1 MRISSALALVGIAA
15 TTLMAGVRA
24 EDAEVKTDVKSDVLD
39 LTAKNFAASVGD
51 EKLMLVE
58 FFAPWC
64 GHCKALAPE
73 YEIAATE
80 LKEHNIPIAKVDCTV
95 ETDLCQEQGVQ
106 GYPTLKVFRDGTP
119 SDYQGARKADAIVSY
134 LKKQNMPPVSDV
146 TAETLE
152 AFSKSD
158 NVVIV
163 AVLPKDDERRE
174 ELERIA
180 KLYRDDYV
188 FGIIES
194 SEEVPSGS
202 GVVLYKKFDEGKNVL
217 DGNFDAESLVEFIKA
232 NSVPTM
238 DEIGPNN
245 YARYMD
251 SGLPLAYLFF
261 ATPEQRAQYKT
272 EIEAVAKSYKGKMNF
287 AYIDASKFGAH
298 AANINLKESWPAFGI
313 QNVNSGAKYP
323 LDQDT
328 ELTVERMKKLA
339 EDVLAGTVE
348 PSVKSEAAPES
359 NDGPVKIVVA
369 TTYAEIV
376 ENNQDKDILIEFY
389 APWCGHCKNLAPI
402 YEELGKDYE
411 GSNIVIAKLDA
422 TTNDLPSTVP
432 FGIQGFPTIKF
443 RKAGAAVDEYIDY
456 NGNRSK
462 EDFIEFIKENAVNK
476 FEVKASAPEVEEK
489 PVAAEDIEHDE
500 L

>member
-1 MRISSALALVGIAA
+1 MARLVVNQSNAA
-15 TTLMAGVRA
+15 ILIFRGR
-24 EDAEVKTDVKSDVLD
+24 VKK
-39 LTAKNFAASVGD
+39 LTV
-51 EKLMLVE
+51 
-58 FFAPWC
+58 FF
-64 GHCKALAPE
+64 L
-73 YEIAATE
+73 
-80 LKEHNIPIAKVDCTV
+80 
-95 ETDLCQEQGVQ
+95 
-106 GYPTLKVFRDGTP
+106 YPLFFTPGNREGTP

-134 LKKQNMPPVSDV
+134 LKKQNLPPVSEV

-158 NVVIV
+158 KVVIV
-163 AVLPKDDERRE
+163 AVLPKGDERRE

-180 KLYRDDYV
+180 KIYRDDYV
-188 FGIIES
+188 FGVIES
-194 SEEVPSGS
+194 SDEVPSGS
-202 GVVLYKKFDEGKNVL
+202 GVVLYKQFDEGKNVL
-217 DGNFDAESLVEFIKA
+217 DGTFDAESLVEFIKE

-261 ATPEQRAQYKT
+261 ATPEQKTQYSA
-272 EIEAVAKSYKGKMNF
+272 EIEAVAKTFKGKVNF

-298 AANINLKESWPAFGI
+298 AANLNLKEQWPAFGI
-313 QNVNSGAKYP
+313 QNVVTGAKFP
-323 LDQDT
+323 LDQES
-328 ELTVERMKKLA
+328 ELTVEKMQKLA

-348 PSVKSEAAPES
+348 PSVKSEAAPEK
-359 NDGPVKIVVA
+359 NDGPVTVVVG

-376 ENNQDKDILIEFY
+376 ENNKDKDVLIEFY

-402 YEELGKDYE
+402 YEELGEAYK

-422 TTNDLPSTVP
+422 TANDLPSSVP
-432 FGIQGFPTIKF
+432 FGIQGFPTIKL
-443 RKAGAAVDEYIDY
+443 RKAGAAVDEYVDY

-462 EDFIEFIKENAVNK
+462 EDFIEFLKENAVNK
-476 FEVKASAPEVEEK
+476 FEVKPSEEK
-489 PVAAEDIEHDE
+489 PVVAEDIEHDE

>member
-1 MRISSALALVGIAA
+1 MRISSAIALVGLAA

-24 EDAEVKTDVKSDVLD
+24 ESDVID
-39 LTAKNFAASVGD
+39 LTAKNFAASVSD

-73 YEIAATE
+73 YEIAATQ
-80 LKEHNIPIAKVDCTV
+80 LKEHGIPIAKVDCTV

-106 GYPTLKVFRDGTP
+106 GYPTLKVFREGTP

-134 LKKQNMPPVSDV
+134 LKKQNLPPVSDL

-158 NVVIV
+158 KVVIV
-163 AVLPKDDERRE
+163 GVLPKGDERRE

-180 KLYRDDYV
+180 KIYRDDYV
-188 FGIIES
+188 FGVIES
-194 SEEVPSGS
+194 SDEVASGS
-202 GVVLYKKFDEGKNVL
+202 GVVLFKQFDEGKNVL
-217 DGNFDAESLVEFIKA
+217 DGAFDAESLVEFIKENA
-232 NSVPTM
+232 VPTM

-261 ATPEQRAQYKT
+261 ATPEQRSQYST
-272 EIEAVAKSYKGKMNF
+272 EIEAVAKSFKGKMNF

-298 AANINLKESWPAFGI
+298 AANINLKEQWPAFGI
-313 QNVNSGAKYP
+313 QNVVSGAKFP
-323 LDQDT
+323 LDQEG
-328 ELTVERMKKLA
+328 ELTVEKMKKLA

-348 PSVKSEAAPES
+348 PSVKSEAVPEK
-359 NDGPVKIVVA
+359 NDGPVKVVVA

-376 ENNQDKDILIEFY
+376 ENNKDKDVLIEFY
-389 APWCGHCKNLAPI
+389 APWCGHCKSLAPI
-402 YEELGKDYE
+402 YEELGEAYK

-422 TTNDLPSTVP
+422 TANDLPSSVP

-443 RKAGAAVDEYIDY
+443 RKAGAAVDEYVDY

-462 EDFIEFIKENAVNK
+462 EDFIEFLNENAVNK
-476 FEVKASAPEVEEK
+476 FEVKPSEEK
-489 PVAAEDIEHDE
+489 PAVAEDIEHDE

>member
-1 MRISSALALVGIAA
+1 MRLSSAVALVGIAA
-15 TTLMAGVRA
+15 TALMAGVRA
-24 EDAEVKTDVKSDVLD
+24 ESDVID
-39 LTAKNFAASVGD
+39 LTAKNFASSIAE

-95 ETDLCQEQGVQ
+95 ETELCQEQGIQ
-106 GYPTLKVFRDGTP
+106 GYPTLKVFREGTP
-119 SDYQGARKADAIVSY
+119 SDYSGPRKADGIVSY
-134 LKKQNMPPVSDV
+134 LKKQNLPAISDV

-158 NVVIV
+158 KVVIV
-163 AVLPKDDERRE
+163 GVLPKGDERRE

-180 KLYRDDYV
+180 NIYRDDYV
-188 FGIIES
+188 FGVIEA

-202 GVVLYKKFDEGKNVL
+202 GIVLYKQFDEGKNVL
-217 DGNFDAESLVEFIKA
+217 DGTFDAESLVEFIKA

-251 SGLPLAYLFF
+251 AGLPLAYLFVENK
-261 ATPEQRAQYKT
+261 EQREKYSE
-272 EIEAVAKSYKGKMNF
+272 EIEAIAKTFKGKLNF

-298 AANINLKESWPAFGI
+298 AANLNLKEQWPAFGI
-313 QNVNSGAKYP
+313 QNVETGAKFP
-323 LDQDT
+323 LSQEG
-328 ELTVERMKKLA
+328 ELTIENMKKLA
-339 EDVLAGTVE
+339 EDVLAGNVE
-348 PSVKSEAAPES
+348 PSVKSEAVPET
-359 NDGPVKIVVA
+359 NDGPVKTVVA

-376 ENNQDKDILIEFY
+376 EDNQDKDVLIEFY

-402 YEELGKDYE
+402 YEELGEAYK
-411 GSNIVIAKLDA
+411 GSGIVIAKLDA
-422 TTNDLPSTVP
+422 TANDLPASVP
-432 FGIQGFPTIKF
+432 FTIQGFPTIKL
-443 RKAGAAVDEYIDY
+443 RKAGAAAGEYVDY

-462 EDFIEFIKENAVNK
+462 EDFIEFLKENAVNK
-476 FEVKASAPEVEEK
+476 FEVKAEEKVEEK
-489 PVAAEDIEHDE
+489 PVQADDIEHDE